1 MRWLIPLLFAATPA
15 LADTVVANGTIR
27 SMSVIGP
34 ADVRLVAGDTPGAIL
49 DLAAAIGMEA
59 RVNLYPGRPIRP
71 GDLWSDEP
79 EDADYNQLVARPY
92 AGSHEALRRG
102 DPLYDLVLVTDW
114 NWPDA
119 KPWRGSCIFLHCG
132 RRPGYPTAGC
142 VAFRPDHLR
151 EIAGAIRPGARLIV
165 RPGAFR

>member
-15 LADTVVANGTIR
+15 LGDTVVANGTIR

-71 GDLWSDEP
+71 GDLREP
-79 EDADYNQLVARPY
+79 AVINRNEIITLQYDANGL
-92 AGSHEALRRG
+92 
-102 DPLYDLVLVTDW
+102 
-114 NWPDA
+114 
-119 KPWRGSCIFLHCG
+119 
-132 RRPGYPTAGC
+132 
-142 VAFRPDHLR
+142 
-151 EIAGAIRPGARLIV
+151 LIV
-165 RPGAFR
+165 TEGRALDRAGIGERLRVLNLSSRTTVTATVQGAGLATVGPSY